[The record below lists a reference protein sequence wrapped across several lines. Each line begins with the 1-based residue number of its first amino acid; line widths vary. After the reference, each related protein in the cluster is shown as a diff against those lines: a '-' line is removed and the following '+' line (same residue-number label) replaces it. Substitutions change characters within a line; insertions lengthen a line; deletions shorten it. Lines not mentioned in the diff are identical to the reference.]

1 MTRFPY
7 TQDYLVFR
15 ALMKL
20 LEQSSDATTLAVG
33 CHDLAEF
40 IQHHPKG
47 RQLAHELGAKEV
59 VMR

>member
-1 MTRFPY
+1 M
-7 TQDYLVFR
+7 LR

-20 LEQSSDATTLAVG
+20 LEQSADATTLAVG
-33 CHDLAEF
+33 CYDLAQF

-47 RQLAHELGAKEV
+47 RQLAHELGAKDI